1 MSGVHTGNKGKRR
14 PYYRCHYRARNGP
27 DTCPNAKHHRAERI
41 EAEVW
46 REVSSLLKNPERLRM
61 GIETFI
67 EEERMA
73 LQDAPTHG
81 LRHWHAE
88 LTRINRIR
96 EGHLD
101 QQAEGLISMAELK
114 QKLAS
119 LEERREVAKR
129 ELGKLARYH
138 EHLAELER
146 GAEALMERYTF
157 EASEGLDFYTPE
169 DKHDAYRRLGIK
181 VICYPDGSVELN
193 SSVLGGVCSDFA
205 RPNPID
211 LSQAPLST
219 VASLPFLTV
228 TPPLKSR

>member
-1 MSGVHTGNKGKRR
+1 MSGVHTGNKDKRR
-14 PYYRCHYRARNGP
+14 PYYRCHHRARNGP

-46 REVSSLLKNPERLRM
+46 REVSNLLKNPERLRM
-61 GIETFI
+61 GIEAFI
-67 EEERMA
+67 EEERAA

-88 LTRINRIR
+88 LTKINRKR

-114 QKLAS
+114 EKLVN

-129 ELGKLARYH
+129 ELGKLNRHH

-157 EASEGLDFYTPE
+157 EAREGLDLYTPE

-193 SSVLGGVCSDFA
+193 SSVPGEVGSDTL
-205 RPNPID
+205 RSIPMD
-211 LSQAPLST
+211 LSQSPLST
-219 VASLPFLTV
+219 GASLPFLTV
-228 TPPLKSR
+228 TPPLESL